1 MAVMPVMVSNPMP
14 AITQDNA
21 DRELDRLTTDGDRIG
36 EALIAL
42 EAHPGYRFLEGTT
55 LSGRTAELWSVVRA
69 DIALLYQHFG
79 SYRSVLAKAREVR
92 ARRNRPG
99 AAELAE
105 LNTLLRGRAVEL
117 STEEIPLG
125 RRNLTGPATV
135 TNRMTL
141 AGLVTSMDAA
151 FQRASDVVVAT
162 DDVWTAAVRT
172 LDPLDGQLDA
182 ARELSA
188 SLGLGET
195 RDPLFTEVDSIGS
208 EVAALRARAF
218 ADPLALYR
226 GEPGRGG
233 PDLGTAD
240 ALTERLTAVRTRLDS
255 LAAVRAGFGEQVAR
269 ARIAIDAVAAAEA
282 DARNAYDLVLDK
294 IANPAIATVPDG
306 TPPLRERLAGLSV
319 LVARHDWQGVTDA
332 LADLTAATGQA
343 TGAAREVR
351 ETAAALLD
359 RRAELR
365 GRLDAYRVKAARQRL
380 SEDAEIAA
388 CYQSTY
394 DLLWTVPCDLRA
406 ATRAL
411 NRYQQAIAAKGSTP

>member
-1 MAVMPVMVSNPMP
+1 MSAMVSNPMP

-21 DRELDRLTTDGDRIG
+21 DRELERLTTDGDRIG
-36 EALIAL
+36 EALVAL
-42 EAHPGYRFLEGTT
+42 EAHPGYRFLEGATV
-55 LSGRTAELWSVVRA
+55 SGRTAELWAGAKA
-69 DIALLYQHFG
+69 DIAVLYQRFG
-79 SYRSVLAKAREVR
+79 SYRSVLDKAREVR

-99 AAELAE
+99 TAELAE

-125 RRNLTGPATV
+125 RRNLTGPSTV

-141 AGLVTSMDAA
+141 AQLVASMDAS
-151 FQRASDVVVAT
+151 FQRTSDIVVAT
-162 DDVWTAAVRT
+162 DDVWSAAVRA

-195 RDPLFTEVDSIGS
+195 RDPLFTEVDGIGS
-208 EVAALRARAF
+208 DVADLRAKAF
-218 ADPLALYR
+218 ADPLALYS
-226 GEPGRGG
+226 GEPGKGR
-233 PDLGTAD
+233 PELGVAD
-240 ALTERLTAVRTRLDS
+240 QLTTRLTAVRTRLAE
-255 LAAVRAGFGEQVAR
+255 LAAVRAGFDERVAQ
-269 ARIAIDAVAAAEA
+269 ATAAIDAVATEETEA
-282 DARNAYDLVLDK
+282 RKAYDLVLDK

-306 TPPLRERLAGLSV
+306 TPPLRERLAGLAV
-319 LVARHDWQGVTDA
+319 LVARHNWQGVTDA
-332 LADLTAATGQA
+332 LLQLATATDEATGQ
-343 TGAAREVR
+343 AREVR

-380 SEDAEIAA
+380 AEDAEIAT
-388 CYQSTY
+388 CYQAAY

>member
-1 MAVMPVMVSNPMP
+1 MSAMVSNPMP

-21 DRELDRLTTDGDRIG
+21 DRELDRLTTDGDRIA

-42 EAHPGYRFLEGTT
+42 EAHPGYRFLQGTT
-55 LSGRTAELWSVVRA
+55 VSGRTEELWTSAKA

-79 SYRSVLAKAREVR
+79 SYRSVLDKAREVR
-92 ARRNRPG
+92 GRRNRPG
-99 AAELAE
+99 TAELAE
-105 LNTLLRGRAVEL
+105 LNSLLRGRAVEL

-141 AGLVTSMDAA
+141 AQLVASMDAS
-151 FQRASDVVVAT
+151 FQRTSDLAVAT
-162 DDVWTAAVRT
+162 DDVWSAAVRA

-195 RDPLFTEVDSIGS
+195 RDPLFTELDSIGTD
-208 EVAALRARAF
+208 VATLRARAF
-218 ADPLALYR
+218 ADPLALYT
-226 GEPGRGG
+226 GEPGKGR
-233 PDLGTAD
+233 PELGVAD
-240 ALTERLTAVRTRLDS
+240 ELTTRLTAVRTALAA
-255 LAAVRAGFGEQVAR
+255 LAAVRAGFAEQVAMAR
-269 ARIAIDAVAAAEA
+269 AAIDAVGTEETAA
-282 DARNAYDLVLDK
+282 RTAYDLVLDK

-306 TPPLRERLAGLSV
+306 TPPLRERLAGLDV
-319 LVARHDWQGVTDA
+319 LVARHDWQGVAAA
-332 LADLTAATGQA
+332 LADLATATDQAVGQA
-343 TGAAREVR
+343 RDVR

-359 RRAELR
+359 RRSELR

-388 CYQSTY
+388 CYQSAY